1 MRIASTLLGLTL
13 LFPAGAALA
22 QDPAPQPAPEG
33 DQPRGEDEGTREGD
47 REGTRESD
55 RPGERDGRRRGQRG
69 RNRSFGALGDVERL
83 KEELGL
89 SAEQVKQIEDLQ
101 GVMREQMQ
109 KMREEMREGGF
120 DPRAMRDKFRAAR
133 EEVEGKLDT
142 ILTPEQREKLKGL
155 RERMQRDRRGRGRGR
170 EELGRRLREEAV
182 KALALTTEEQAV
194 VLPLLDAVFETRKLL
209 TQEQERR
216 RQELLEKVR
225 SAEQGEELA
234 KLLEEYR
241 AAREA
246 DKAQLTLAQNQLR
259 EVLTVEQEAKLVGL
273 NVLD

>member
-33 DQPRGEDEGTREGD
+33 EQPRGDEGE
-47 REGTRESD
+47 
-55 RPGERDGRRRGQRG
+55 GRRRGQRG
-69 RNRSFGALGDVERL
+69 GGGRMFGPLGDVDRL

-89 SAEQVKQIEDLQ
+89 SDEQVKQIEDLQ

-109 KMREEMREGGF
+109 KMRDEMREGGF
-120 DPRAMRDKFRAAR
+120 DPRTMRDRFRAAR
-133 EEVEGKLDT
+133 EEVEGKLET
-142 ILTPEQREKLKGL
+142 ILTPEQREKMTAL
-155 RERMQRDRRGRGRGR
+155 RERMQREGREGRGRGR

-182 KALALTTEEQAV
+182 KALALSTEEQAV
-194 VLPLLDAVFETRKLL
+194 VLPLLDAVFETRRLL

-225 SAEQGEELA
+225 SAGQGEELA